1 MTDIE
6 NQPAET
12 ADEIVVTD
20 QPEPEIIELPAD
32 EPTEA
37 EQQPE
42 VTEKKG
48 FDPKTDKVDFDKPEQ
63 QEKFDY
69 IYKQLKKS
77 DTRNAMLT
85 DFLEKQ
91 QSKLDELSSRFTQ
104 TDEVEAER
112 VLMTKIRDARDAG
125 DNDAYDQAMTEL
137 VDYRSDRKFE
147 KKFEEKVNALN
158 QKEQSDLRNQ
168 EQFVVKAMEETD
180 DTGNYLRPWLQ
191 ESNAQFPVALYEI
204 RRIAAKYEG
213 DPEILSKTL
222 KEVDQVMSN
231 KKTATPEPQKQT
243 RVPNPMQGSN
253 LTNQS
258 PKGKIQMTRREL
270 DIATKLGVDPK
281 KYAAR
286 RDAEA
291 QRNKGAR

>member
-1 MTDIE
+1 MTDTD
-6 NQPAET
+6 NQPTET
-12 ADEIVVTD
+12 ADEIVITD
-20 QPEPEIIELPAD
+20 TPEPETVEIPAD
-32 EPTEA
+32 DATEP

-42 VTEKKG
+42 VAEKKG

-91 QSKLDELSSRFTQ
+91 QQKLDEISNRFSQ
-104 TDEVEAER
+104 TDEVEAEN
-112 VLMTKIRDARDAG
+112 VLMAKIREARDLG
-125 DNDAYDQAMTEL
+125 DNDAYDKAMAEL

-147 KKFEEKVNALN
+147 KKFEEKVNALT

-168 EQFVVKAMEETD
+168 EQFVLRAMEETD
-180 DTGNYLRPWLQ
+180 ETGNHLRPWLQ
-191 ESNAQFPVALYEI
+191 ESNEQFPVALYEI

-222 KEVDQVMSN
+222 KEVDQVMSA
-231 KKTATPEPQKQT
+231 KKTTIQEPPKQT
-243 RVPNPMQGSN
+243 RAPNPMQGSN

-258 PKGKIQMTRREL
+258 PKGKIQMTRREIE
-270 DIATKLGVDPK
+270 IANKLGVPLQ

-291 QRNKGAR
+291 HKGAR